1 MFAGKIA
8 NLKFLGLA
16 AFATVLA
23 LIASGF
29 GPLEKASAFAPGNVI
44 KTVTVLDSNG
54 DSYGAGALVA
64 FVLENGSSETLGTI
78 ATTNDSGVATITIDA
93 TADILGL
100 AVSPRAGD
108 TTNALY
114 FADTGQDLKLTP
126 AAQTFSVQLP
136 TADITANLIKPDLS
150 PAPNGSVLG
159 WGTSENEA
167 MMHILRSGAV
177 GINLPGSAESFDVSS
192 QGGIRTNG
200 LSDSDYFP
208 TEYGF
213 ERVADVGGVETY
225 ALSYEGSA
233 FAPTSGLNNYTFTLA
248 AANVSGKLVQS
259 GSDFAMPSGVSAS
272 IRFIRAENPDQASP
286 VPDSNATGRTATAP
300 VGSDGSF
307 DGYAAGLPTRDDGI
321 EAYFPQ
327 VFFAGSA
334 DYPVFTGAPIWMS
347 GSFFSLDPFTEGIFD
362 EAKFASTTVP
372 VEVPSA
378 GGAKNIIIQAVLEDG
393 GSDQAADIQ
402 IESIDGSEW
411 YGNISSANGL
421 AAYNLADGQYQ
432 MDIRPAERRLGG
444 KRYKIVV
451 SGSGSTVAVNVDEGD
466 DTTSISGDSGT
477 PETFEVSGQVNPD
490 FQIIVGDP
498 LNGNALISQTNAFL
512 EYCSS
517 AGGCQGVSAPEY
529 NGLIQ
534 VQVPGAVS
542 SGSTEGT
549 LVVNPPS
556 SGSHPLLTTKR
567 LTLNYV
573 GGLPVLKDGAT
584 TLTVIDDA
592 DDDTYLVILGAANL
606 TGKVFDP
613 SGTTPMAYSDI
624 AVVDSSN
631 NQELWQYRTNTNES
645 GEWALSLPEGTYD
658 FYAASPWGQSDY
670 GRSALATDI
679 VIDGSGNAS
688 GFQSGTTA
696 FSFNFSLTFPTW
708 SGTVV
713 DPVNGDVV
721 TNVEVCLF
729 TSTSQSC
736 AQVDNN
742 GRWALSAPDGYTSY
756 GANDEL
762 QVREY
767 TSPLYADQLY
777 RGTSQLAAA
786 LGSFTP
792 NQQETD
798 ITLTLGQPNVK
809 LTIQAG
815 GVAVPYAWVNLES
828 NFSWLGGASTDANG
842 VVRFSIASPEAG
854 FDVRVE
860 ISHLDINGTYTSTK
874 KSFSAGDAATA
885 MNGTSV
891 FTETVALDTPN
902 LKLQVNGSGGSA
914 HANAWVELFDAKTY
928 EWILGSQSSST
939 GAASLNVPLPASGS
953 KSYTLRINPSWNDST
968 GDSRVE
974 YAVVATSGGTVSVT
988 GASVADLV
996 STVALAAPNLTGVV
1010 RSSSDNSTV
1019 FDSWV
1024 SPYDSVT
1031 GEHLWNY
1038 GANSGSTGAFSM
1050 LLPDGSYELQAQV
1063 PWNLSG
1069 LASSARCAITVSISV
1084 VSSSDA
1090 GCYDGSMT
1098 LTLRQPNLQFTLMD
1112 NGTPVPF
1119 ANVGIAVA
1127 DWSVH
1132 AQSDLNGLVSL
1143 FLDETAMKAAADV
1156 WISNGWISAGEVP
1169 LRVWVDPPYGSS
1181 DIVRWECESGEASP
1195 ICSNDAFT
1203 SLDKTGGSWASW
1215 SAPGNLGN
1223 IEFKRPNTKIDILY
1237 PGGTAVGE
1245 GAWVGLFVE
1254 KSDGANSWREWIGGG
1269 QTSSTG
1275 SVAFNIA
1282 DANLAET
1289 FSIEVNPPW
1298 YEEDSYATKFYDNL
1312 VLDNTNVGYSELRTL
1327 QTAGGSSSFSLSSP
1341 NLSVSVFEVDGTT
1354 ESRFAWISVEL
1365 MDENAGSPI
1374 HQWFSGSGTGFV
1386 GKSTL
1391 FLPAQ
1396 AADKHYRLNFYPGPG
1411 SQGSEFACYLTSAG
1425 SDLVGAF
1432 NPTDTSTFSP
1442 ANGYSSCGSPTDRA
1456 LSKSFTSGNLSGTIQ
1471 NSSGVGISG
1480 AIVVATESGGGKQI
1494 VVTNASGEFFLDV
1507 DSDKTWDLKV
1517 LSVDPATSYTNRT
1530 ETAGGD
1536 GDTDDDVARVTFSG
1550 DNSTGNNITL
1560 AG

>member
-1 MFAGKIA
+1 
-8 NLKFLGLA
+8 
-16 AFATVLA
+16 
-23 LIASGF
+23 
-29 GPLEKASAFAPGNVI
+29 
-44 KTVTVLDSNG
+44 
-54 DSYGAGALVA
+54 
-64 FVLENGSSETLGTI
+64 
-78 ATTNDSGVATITIDA
+78 
-93 TADILGL
+93 
-100 AVSPRAGD
+100 
-108 TTNALY
+108 LY

-126 AAQTFSVQLP
+126 SAQTFSVQLA

-150 PAPNGSVLG
+150 AAPNGSVLG
-159 WGTSENEA
+159 WGTGDSGA

-177 GINLPGSAESFDVSS
+177 GINLPGAAESFGVNS
-192 QGGIRTNG
+192 QGGIRVTG
-200 LSDSDYFP
+200 LSDSGYFP
-208 TEYGF
+208 TDYGF

-225 ALSYEGSA
+225 ALYYEGSP

-248 AANVSGKLVQS
+248 EANVSGQLVQS
-259 GSDFAMPSGVSAS
+259 GSLFALPSGVTAS
-272 IRFIRAENPDQASP
+272 IRFIQAANSSTIP
-286 VPDSNATGRTATAP
+286 PIQDTERMGPSVIANVAAG
-300 VGSDGSF
+300 GSF
-307 DGYAAGLPTRDDGI
+307 AGFVDDMPGSSDDPV
-321 EAYFPQ
+321 AYFPQ
-327 VFFAGSA
+327 VFFEGNA
-334 DYPVFTGAPIWMS
+334 DYPVFTGDPVWMWNGKFTTTSPWTTGSLVTSDISATTAPIEI
-347 GSFFSLDPFTEGIFD
+347 P
-362 EAKFASTTVP
+362 ASPGV
-372 VEVPSA
+372 
-378 GGAKNIIIQAVLEDG
+378 KNIIIQAVAAG
-393 GSDQAADIQ
+393 TSTAQAADIQ
-402 IESIDGSEW
+402 IESEDGSEW

-421 AAYNLADGQYQ
+421 VAYNLADGQYQ
-432 MDIRPAERRLGG
+432 MDIRPAERRLGS

-451 SGSGSTVAVNVDEGD
+451 ESGTPTVFVDEGD
-466 DTTSISGDSGT
+466 DTSA
-477 PETFEVSGQVNPD
+477 VSGEGGATKTFKVSGRVNPD

-498 LNGNALISQTNAFL
+498 LNGNALISQTNAVL
-512 EYCSS
+512 QYCSS
-517 AGGCQGVSAPEY
+517 AGGCQHVSAPEY

-534 VQVPGAVS
+534 VQVPAAVRS
-542 SGSTEGT
+542 EGQEGT

-584 TLTVIDDA
+584 TLTVIDD
-592 DDDTYLVILGAANL
+592 DDEDTYLVILGAANL

-624 AVVDSSN
+624 AVVDSAT
-631 NQELWQYRTNTNES
+631 NQELWEYRTSTNES

-688 GFQSGTTA
+688 GFQSGVTA

-713 DPVNGDVV
+713 DPVNGDAV

-777 RGTSQLAAA
+777 RGTSRLAAA

-828 NFSWLGGASTDANG
+828 NFSWLGGASTDENG

-874 KSFSAGDAATA
+874 KSYSAGDAVTA
-885 MNGTSV
+885 MSGTSV

-902 LKLQVNGSGGSA
+902 LKLQVNGSAGSA

-928 EWILGSQSSST
+928 EWILGSQSSSA
-939 GAASLNVPLPASGS
+939 GSASLNVPRPASGS

-974 YAVVATSGGTVSVT
+974 YAVVASSDGTVSVT
-988 GASVADLV
+988 GV
-996 STVALAAPNLTGVV
+996 SALDGVTTVALAAPNLTGVV

-1069 LASSARCAITVSISV
+1069 LASSARCAITVSSSV
-1084 VSSSDA
+1084 VSSSDI
-1090 GCYDGSMT
+1090 GCYSDGSMT
-1098 LTLRQPNLQFTLMD
+1098 LTLRQPNLQFTLRD

-1132 AQSDLNGLVSL
+1132 AQSDLNGQVSL
-1143 FLDETAMKAAADV
+1143 FLDEAAMQAAADV
-1156 WISNGWISAGEVP
+1156 WITNGWISAGEVH

-1181 DIVRWECESGEASP
+1181 DIVRWECESGSASP

-1203 SLDKTGGSWASW
+1203 SLYKSGDSWREW
-1215 SAPGNLGN
+1215 TAPGDLGN

-1245 GAWVGLFVE
+1245 GAWIGLFVE

-1282 DANLAET
+1282 DANLEET

-1298 YEEDSYATKFYDNL
+1298 YEQETYATKFYDGL
-1312 VLDNTNVGYSELRTL
+1312 VLSAADGNGIRAL
-1327 QTAGGSSSFSLSSP
+1327 QTVGGGSDFRLASP
-1341 NLSVSVFEVDGTT
+1341 NLTVSLFESDSSTV
-1354 ESRFAWISVEL
+1354 SKYAWISVEL
-1365 MDENAGSPI
+1365 MNQSDGS
-1374 HQWFSGSGTGFV
+1374 HEWFSGSGTNFQ
-1386 GKSTL
+1386 GKATL
-1391 FLPAQ
+1391 MLPTQ
-1396 AADKHYRLNFYPGPG
+1396 TGKHYRLNFYPGPG
-1411 SQGSEFACYLTSAG
+1411 SEGTEFSCYLTASG
-1425 SDLVGAF
+1425 SDVVGAF
-1432 NPTDTSTFSP
+1432 NPTEGDYTSE
-1442 ANGYSSCGSPTDRA
+1442 NGYSSCGAPAAGA
-1456 LSKSFTSGNLSGTIQ
+1456 LSKSFAAGNLSGIIQ
-1471 NSSGVGISG
+1471 DSSAEAIAGV
-1480 AIVVATESGGGKQI
+1480 IVVAVGSGGGKQI
-1494 VVTNASGEFFLDV
+1494 TTSNATGEFFLDV
-1507 DSDKTWDLKV
+1507 DDLAETWSIKV
-1517 LSVDPATSYTNRT
+1517 ISADPKYTDRT
-1530 ETAGGD
+1530 
-1536 GDTDDDVARVTFSG
+1536 DTTLNGADQDDVVSVTFSL
-1550 DNSTGNNITL
+1550 NASTNNTITL

>member
-29 GPLEKASAFAPGNVI
+29 GPLEKASAYAPGDVI

-64 FVLENGSSETLGTI
+64 FVLESGSSETLGTI
-78 ATTNDSGVATITIDA
+78 ATTNDSGVATITIGA

-100 AVSPRAGD
+100 AVSPGAGD

-114 FADTGQDLKLTP
+114 FAHTGQDLKLTP
-126 AAQTFSVQLP
+126 SAQTFPVQLAA
-136 TADITANLIKPDLS
+136 ADITANLIKPDFS
-150 PAPNGSVLG
+150 AAPNGSILG
-159 WGTSENEA
+159 WGTGDSGA

-177 GINLPGSAESFDVSS
+177 GINLPGAAESFDVSS
-192 QGGIRTNG
+192 QGGIGVNG
-200 LSDSDYFP
+200 LSDSGYFP

-225 ALSYEGSA
+225 ALSYEGSP
-233 FAPTSGLNNYTFTLA
+233 FEPTSGLNNYTFTLA
-248 AANVSGKLVQS
+248 EANVSGKLVQF
-259 GSDFAMPSGVSAS
+259 GSDFALPAGVSAS
-272 IRFIRAENPDQASP
+272 IRFIRAQDPEQASP
-286 VPDSNATGRTATAP
+286 APDSNATGSTATAP
-300 VGSDGSF
+300 VGSDGLF
-307 DGYAAGLPTRDDGI
+307 DGYAAGLLPTIDAGV

-327 VFFAGSA
+327 VFFSGSA
-334 DYPVFTGAPIWMS
+334 DYPVFTGAPIWMF
-347 GSFFSLDPFTEGIFD
+347 GSSFSLDPFTDGDFD
-362 EAKFASTTVP
+362 RSKFASTTVP

-378 GGAKNIIIQAVLEDG
+378 GGAKNIIIQAVLENG
-393 GSDQAADIQ
+393 GADQAADIQ

-432 MDIRPAERRLGG
+432 MDIRPAERRLGS
-444 KRYKIVV
+444 KRYKIAV
-451 SGSGSTVAVNVDEGD
+451 SESGSTVAVNVDEGD
-466 DTTSISGDSGT
+466 DTTSISGDGGT
-477 PETFEVSGQVNPD
+477 PEIFEVSGRVNPN

-498 LNGNALISQTNAFL
+498 LNGNTLIPQTNAFL

-613 SGTTPMAYSDI
+613 SGTNPMAYSDI

-645 GEWALSLPEGTYD
+645 GEWALSLPAGTYD
-658 FYAASPWGQSDY
+658 FYATSPWGQSDY

-679 VIDGSGNAS
+679 VIDDSGNAS
-688 GFQSGTTA
+688 GFQSGITA

-798 ITLTLGQPNVK
+798 ITLALGQPNVV
-809 LTIQAG
+809 LTIMAG
-815 GVAVPYAWVNLES
+815 ASAVPYAWVNLES
-828 NFSWLGGASTDANG
+828 NFSWLGGASTDENG

-874 KSFSAGDAATA
+874 KSYSAGDAATA

-902 LKLQVNGSGGSA
+902 LKLQVNGSASAGGAA
-914 HANAWVELFDAKTY
+914 HPNAWIELFDAKTY

-939 GAASLNVPLPASGS
+939 GAASLNVPLPATGS
-953 KSYTLRINPSWNDST
+953 KNYTLRINPSWNDST

-974 YAVVATSGGTVSVT
+974 YEVVATSGGTVSVT
-988 GASVADLV
+988 GASVANLV

-1010 RSSSDNSTV
+1010 KSSSDNSTV
-1019 FDSWV
+1019 ADSWV
-1024 SPYDSVT
+1024 SPYDTAT

-1069 LASSARCAITVSISV
+1069 LASSARCAITVSGSA

-1090 GCYDGSMT
+1090 GCYSGGSMT

-1112 NGTPVPF
+1112 SGTPVPF

-1132 AQSDLNGLVSL
+1132 AQSDLNGQVSL

-1156 WISNGWISAGEVP
+1156 WITNGWISAGEVP

-1181 DIVRWECESGEASP
+1181 DIVRWECESGDASP
-1195 ICSNDAFT
+1195 ICSNAAFT

-1215 SAPGNLGN
+1215 AAPGNLGN

-1245 GAWVGLFVE
+1245 GAWIGLFVE

-1282 DANLAET
+1282 DANLGET

-1298 YEEDSYATKFYDNL
+1298 YEQESYATKFYDGL
-1312 VLDNTNVGYSELRTL
+1312 VLSAADGNGIRVL
-1327 QTAGGSSSFSLSSP
+1327 QTAGGSSDFRLASP
-1341 NLSVSVFEVDGTT
+1341 NLTVSLFESDTSTV
-1354 ESRFAWISVEL
+1354 SKYAWISVEL
-1365 MDENAGSPI
+1365 MNESDGS
-1374 HQWFSGSGTGFV
+1374 HEWFSGSGTNFQ
-1386 GKSTL
+1386 GKATL
-1391 FLPAQ
+1391 MLPTQ
-1396 AADKHYRLNFYPGPG
+1396 TGKHYRLNFYPGPG
-1411 SQGSEFACYLTSAG
+1411 SEGTEFSCYLTASG
-1425 SDLVGAF
+1425 SDVVGAF
-1432 NPTDTSTFSP
+1432 NPTDTVTYSSG
-1442 ANGYSSCGSPTDRA
+1442 NGYSSCGAPAAGA
-1456 LSKSFTSGNLSGTIQ
+1456 LSKSFAAGNLSGIIQ
-1471 NSSGVGISG
+1471 DSSTEAIAG
-1480 AIVVATESGGGKQI
+1480 AIVVAVGSGGGKQI
-1494 VVTNASGEFFLDV
+1494 TTSNATGEFFLDV
-1507 DSDKTWDLKV
+1507 DDLAETWSIKV
-1517 LSVDPATSYTNRT
+1517 ISADPKYTDRT
-1530 ETAGGD
+1530 
-1536 GDTDDDVARVTFSG
+1536 DTTLNAADDDVVSVTFSS
-1550 DNSTGNNITL
+1550 NASTNNTITL